1 MERNIVI
8 SAIQTS
14 LTSAKADYTKQS
26 EGSIQQF
33 KNVLYQVLQTFFFC
47 LDMAIIKQ
55 GLVIAK
61 VDYSTKLSGN
71 IILRSTFQVLKSILA
86 D

>member
-1 MERNIVI
+1 M
-8 SAIQTS
+8 
-14 LTSAKADYTKQS
+14 
-26 EGSIQQF
+26 
-33 KNVLYQVLQTFFFC
+33 FFC

-71 IILRSTFQVLKSILA
+71 IILRSTFQVLKSILG
-86 D
+86 DYRHDSNKD